1 MRTSTAGDV
10 AGEITGPGV
19 ANAEPELMS
28 LRVAGRSP
36 VHRVRVGRGHGK

>member
-19 ANAEPELMS
+19 ANAEPELS